1 MTIRN
6 ILVPTAERPECT
18 LALDKACSLAVR
30 LGANV
35 TGCHI
40 TPHPGTGTDLDKTQ
54 AKAAYTLFE
63 KSARNHNLPMVT
75 RPRGGVKPSAYWIE
89 MPGTPEH
96 AMPIVGRTADLIM
109 VSRPRAAKSRMAH
122 AFLSESVIS
131 TGRPVLVLPQRRHFR
146 VTGHMAVAWDRS
158 PEAARAVKLAL
169 PLMRLA
175 DDVTFFEVAGD
186 LQHGPTARHMLAYL
200 AWHGIKARANLLKGG
215 GMPEHQLITAINDS
229 DTHLV
234 IMGAYSHSRLREVIF
249 GGVTRFMLYE
259 ARLPVFLVH

>member
-6 ILVPTAERPECT
+6 ILVPTAERPECE
-18 LALDKACSLAVR
+18 LALDKACTLATK

-40 TPHPGTGTDLDKTQ
+40 TPHPGEATQQDQDL
-54 AKAAYTLFE
+54 A
-63 KSARNHNLPMVT
+63 KSAKVMFEASAKNHHLPLLT
-75 RPRGGVKPSAYWIE
+75 KPRGGVEPSAYWIE

-96 AMPIVGRTADLIM
+96 VMPIVGRTADLIM

-122 AFLSESVIS
+122 AFLSESVVS

-146 VTGHMAVAWDRS
+146 VAGHMAVAWDRS
-158 PEAARAVKLAL
+158 PEAARAVTLAL

-186 LQHGPTARHMLAYL
+186 LQHGPTARDMVAYL
-200 AWHGIKARANLLKGG
+200 AWHGIKARAKLLKGG
-215 GMPEHQLITAINDS
+215 GVPEHLLITAINDS
-229 DTHLV
+229 NTHLV

-259 ARLPVFLVH
+259 ARLPVFVVH

>member
-6 ILVPTAERPECT
+6 ILVPTADRPEC
-18 LALDKACSLAVR
+18 ALVLKKACALAVK

-40 TPHPGTGTDLDKTQ
+40 TPHPQTMKSEDK
-54 AKAAYTLFE
+54 ARL
-63 KSARNHNLPMVT
+63 KSARALFGEIAANHSLALVD
-75 RPRGGVKPSAYWIE
+75 RPTGGHEPSARWIE
-89 MPGTPEH
+89 MPGTPAH
-96 AMPIVGRTADLIM
+96 VMPIVGRAADLIM
-109 VSRPRAAKSRMAH
+109 VSRPRAAKSHMAH

-131 TGRPVLVLPQRRHFR
+131 TGRPVLVVPQRRKFR

-158 PEAARAVKLAL
+158 SEAARAVKLAL
-169 PLMRLA
+169 PLMQLA

-186 LQHGPTARHMLAYL
+186 LQHGPTARDMVGYL
-200 AWHGIKARANLLKGG
+200 AWHGVKARAKILKGG
-215 GMPEHQLITAINDS
+215 GVPERQLINAINQS
-229 DTHLV
+229 NAHLA

-259 ARLPVFLVH
+259 ARLPVFVVH